1 MSTMQTA
8 AEAGSSSRLQR
19 LIDEVAG
26 FNVMAVP
33 EARSSGSA
41 LRAAGR
47 NGVIGWQV
55 RESLHRF
62 DIVLDPPSA
71 DGGMKAA
78 NSVGE
83 TAGWLDLRWLLIPRD
98 FLARPD
104 REPPAT
110 LLDPERSQRFAMQ
123 EATFRFGDGSDG
135 FRSFGTG
142 RTFPAWYGG
151 RPRLVAAAVGNVTE
165 GFGRFRGH
173 AGNYTLCGEIDPER
187 GFIGH
192 GVVRILDSEG
202 NLRTA
207 ADLPPV
213 QARENPDPDATY
225 LLFGAQKGTGQEN
238 RFSFGPDGQIRGAII
253 LTQLRL
259 LRLGF
264 AAGGSEGFRASDL
277 RIGEPIGLEAGF
289 GRGSEPGAS
298 QAGSDLKPFLFEGV
312 AKYTFSDASGRE
324 IGAVTTNVLEGRRFD
339 VRLPAAPD
347 EPALRFGFFGPIVL
361 GTGCFEGAEGMFYGS
376 SGSILKPP
384 PAEHVIT
391 HFYVARLHD
400 PDGRFRAAAGKGRGR

>member
-8 AEAGSSSRLQR
+8 AEAGSAGRLQR
-19 LIDEVAG
+19 LIDEAAG

-33 EARSSGSA
+33 EARPSGSA

-55 RESLHRF
+55 REALHRF

-71 DGGMKAA
+71 GGGIKAA
-78 NSVGE
+78 NSIGE
-83 TAGWLDLRWLLIPRD
+83 TAGWLDLRWLVIPRD

-110 LLDPERSQRFAMQ
+110 LLDPERSQRFTMQ

-165 GFGRFRGH
+165 GFGKFRGH
-173 AGNYTLCGEIDPER
+173 EGNYTLCGEIDPER

-213 QARENPDPDATY
+213 PARENPDPDATY
-225 LLFGAQKGTGQEN
+225 LLFGAQKGPGQEN
-238 RFSFGPDGQIRGAII
+238 RFSFGADGQIRGANI
-253 LTQLRL
+253 LTQLKL

-264 AAGGSEGFRASDL
+264 AAGGSEGFRANDL
-277 RIGEPIGLEAGF
+277 RIGEPIGLEEGF
-289 GRGSEPGAS
+289 GRGAELGAG
-298 QAGSDLKPFLFEGV
+298 QEGSALKPFLFEGV
-312 AKYTFSDASGRE
+312 AKYTFHDASGRE
-324 IGAVTTNVLEGRRFD
+324 IGAVVTNVLEGRRFD

-347 EPALRFGFFGPIVL
+347 EP
-361 GTGCFEGAEGMFYGS
+361 
-376 SGSILKPP
+376 
-384 PAEHVIT
+384 
-391 HFYVARLHD
+391 
-400 PDGRFRAAAGKGRGR
+400 